1 MISPDNS
8 IPSPIIEREL
18 FFLVSENKL
27 KVFPL
32 KNDVKWFDTGDAEEM
47 LVASNFISKF
57 QNQSKK
63 LIGSIEL
70 IALENKWISKKQF
83 SKLIQN
89 IPNSNYKDSLKKKL
103 K

>member
-1 MISPDNS
+1 MVLNLKNS
-8 IPSPIIEREL
+8 RLQP
-18 FFLVSENKL
+18 LVSHKALQNYYKINM
-27 KVFPL
+27 V
-32 KNDVKWFDTGDAEEM
+32 DSVDAMEM
-47 LVASNFISKF
+47 LAASNFISKS